1 MSGERKC
8 FFWFINLSTVNTL
21 SLYKMENIQGS
32 SRQIHK
38 KFQLEI
44 VHGLVQPLLHKKSK
58 SELIVQPGRRPNIH
72 ATRLQGKHFSSSM
85 YPWRGVCRACRYK
98 KRKNGKQTK
107 KKTCNYCA
115 KCEIFLCKVCFEGFH
130 TKRFVWKLLT
140 ETRIFL
146 VFLRIFL
153 C

>member
-1 MSGERKC
+1 MSGERK
-8 FFWFINLSTVNTL
+8 FFWFISLSTVNTL
-21 SLYKMENIQGS
+21 YLYKMENIQGS

-130 TKRFVWKLLT
+130 TKSKVWKLLT

-146 VFLRIFL
+146 VFLRIFQ